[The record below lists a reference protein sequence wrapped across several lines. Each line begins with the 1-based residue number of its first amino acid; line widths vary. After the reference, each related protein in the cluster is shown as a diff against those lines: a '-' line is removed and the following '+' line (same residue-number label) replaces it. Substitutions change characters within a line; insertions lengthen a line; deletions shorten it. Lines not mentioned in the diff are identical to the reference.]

1 MPLNVI
7 SSARWLSM
15 YFIARATLSKLL
27 IRISLSA
34 GIHPFDC
41 ILSEKAWNR
50 LAVLAQ
56 FKE

>member
-1 MPLNVI
+1 
-7 SSARWLSM
+7 M

-27 IRISLSA
+27 IRIFPSV

>member
-27 IRISLSA
+27 IRIFPSV
-34 GIHPFDC
+34 GIPLFAC
-41 ILSEKAWNR
+41 ILAKKTWYC
-50 LAVLAQ
+50 LAALAQ
-56 FKE
+56 F